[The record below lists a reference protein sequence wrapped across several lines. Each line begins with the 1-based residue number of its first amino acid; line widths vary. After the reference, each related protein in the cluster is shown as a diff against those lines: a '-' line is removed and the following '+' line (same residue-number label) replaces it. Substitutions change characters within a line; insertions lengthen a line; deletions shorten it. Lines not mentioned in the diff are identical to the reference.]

1 MPVDPQHSSL
11 RILRQLYLL
20 RNILI
25 VFILMMIALAVFGL
39 DIRLPILPLTVVLL
53 IMAVTNLMTRWLIRS
68 GRAIS
73 DRQLFAQLL
82 VEIIAFTLILYFT
95 GGATNPFT
103 FLYLIPLA
111 IAATVIPGKPTWLLT
126 GLTFVL
132 YSLLLKFY
140 QPLGYDMQPHQG
152 GMRDSAFSTH
162 VIGMWFGF
170 LLAATLVTL
179 FVTWL
184 SRELKRRDHAIEQAK
199 RREIRDQQ
207 LVALGTLAAGAAH
220 ELGTPLGSMALI
232 VGDLTEG
239 IDPQAHPR
247 LFEDQK
253 LLRDQIRRCKQIL
266 SVLSDQAGETR
277 ADAGGLMPAGEMI
290 RGIVDRWRRQRPR
303 AEARLELDIPSQA
316 RLLYDKPL
324 EQALVNLLN
333 NAADAGEER
342 VLIQARGEKGWLL
355 LDITDS
361 GPGLSE
367 EQIAMAGEKLFSSK
381 PDGMGI
387 GLFLAITTLR
397 RSGGDIRFESTPGQG
412 ALTRVRL
419 PLMNSESTP
428 GGPDDRQDA

>member
-1 MPVDPQHSSL
+1 MPTDPQHSSL

-25 VFILMMIALAVFGL
+25 VFILLMIGLAVYGL

-53 IMAVTNLMTRWLIRS
+53 IMAITNLLTRWLIRS

-82 VEIIAFTLILYFT
+82 VEIIAFTGILYFT

-152 GMRDSAFSTH
+152 GMRDNAFSTH

-184 SRELKRRDHAIEQAK
+184 SRELKRRDHAIEEAK

-239 IDPQAHPR
+239 LDPQQHPQ

-253 LLRDQIRRCKQIL
+253 LLREQIQRCKQIL
-266 SVLSDQAGETR
+266 SVLSDRAGETR
-277 ADAGGLMPAGEMI
+277 ADAGGLMAAGDMLQ
-290 RGIVDRWRRQRPR
+290 GIVERWRQQRPQTNV
-303 AEARLELDIPSQA
+303 RLDLDIREPAQ
-316 RLLYDKPL
+316 LLYDKPM
-324 EQALVNLLN
+324 EQALVNLFN
-333 NAADAGEER
+333 NAADAGNER
-342 VLIQARGEKGWLL
+342 VQIQVRRDGNWLL
-355 LDITDS
+355 IDIADS

-367 EQIAMAGEKLFSSK
+367 EQIAMAGEQTFSSK

-397 RSGGDIRFESTPGQG
+397 RSGGEIRFESTPGKG

-419 PLMNSESTP
+419 PLMQP
-428 GGPDDRQDA
+428 GDAS

>member
-1 MPVDPQHSSL
+1 MPTDPQHSSL

-25 VFILMMIALAVFGL
+25 VFILLMIGLAVYGL

-53 IMAVTNLMTRWLIRS
+53 IMATTNLLTRWLIRS

-82 VEIIAFTLILYFT
+82 IEIVAFTGILYFT

-152 GMRDSAFSTH
+152 GMHDNAFSTH

-184 SRELKRRDHAIEQAK
+184 SRELKRRDRAIEEAK

-239 IDPQAHPR
+239 LDPKRHPQ

-253 LLRDQIRRCKQIL
+253 LLREQIRRCKQIL
-266 SVLSDQAGETR
+266 SVLSDRAGETR
-277 ADAGGLMPAGEMI
+277 ADAGGLMAAGDMLQ
-290 RGIVDRWRRQRPR
+290 GIVERWRQQRPQ
-303 AEARLELDIPSQA
+303 AEIRLDLDIRASAQ
-316 RLLYDKPL
+316 LLYDKPL

-333 NAADAGEER
+333 NAADAGDER
-342 VLIQARGEKGWLL
+342 VRIRARSDGEWLRI
-355 LDITDS
+355 DIADS

-367 EQIAMAGEKLFSSK
+367 EQIAMAGEQAFSSK

-419 PLMNSESTP
+419 PLMQP
-428 GGPDDRQDA
+428 GDAP

>member
-1 MPVDPQHSSL
+1 MPQAPQNSSL

-25 VFILMMIALAVFGL
+25 VFILLMIALAVYGL
-39 DIRLPILPLTVVLL
+39 DIRLPILPLTVILL
-53 IMAVTNLMTRWLIRS
+53 IMAVTNLLTRWLIRS
-68 GRAIS
+68 GQTIS
-73 DRQLFAQLL
+73 DRQLFIQLL
-82 VEIIAFTLILYFT
+82 IEIIAFTLILYFT

-111 IAATVIPGKPTWLLT
+111 IAATVIPGRPTWILT
-126 GLTFVL
+126 GLTFLL

-140 QPLGYDMQPHQG
+140 QPLGYHMQPHQG
-152 GMRDSAFSTH
+152 GLRDSAFSTH

-239 IDPQAHPR
+239 FDVTEHPR
-247 LFEDQK
+247 LFEDQR
-253 LLRDQIRRCKQIL
+253 LLREQIRRCKQIL
-266 SVLSDQAGETR
+266 SMLSDRAGETR
-277 ADAGGLMPAGEMI
+277 ADAGSIRPAGETL
-290 RGIVDRWRRQRPR
+290 RGIIERWRRQRPR
-303 AEARLELDIPSQA
+303 AKTRVDLRISEQA
-316 RLLYDKPL
+316 RMLYDKPL
-324 EQALVNLLN
+324 EQALFNLLN
-333 NAADAGEER
+333 NAADAGDEDLR
-342 VLIQARGEKGWLL
+342 IRAHDDGEWLHI
-355 LDITDS
+355 DIDDS

-367 EQIAMAGEKLFSSK
+367 KQIAMAGETFFSSK

-397 RSGGDIRFESTPGQG
+397 RSGGDIHFETTPGQG
-412 ALTRVRL
+412 ATTRLRL
-419 PLMNSESTP
+419 PLMHEETAP
-428 GGPDDRQDA
+428 

>member
-1 MPVDPQHSSL
+1 MQAQDSSL

-20 RNILI
+20 RSILI
-25 VFILMMIALAVFGL
+25 IFILAMILLAIYGL
-39 DIRLPILPLTVVLL
+39 DIHLPILPLTIILL
-53 IMAVTNLMTRWLIRS
+53 IMAATNLLTRWLIRS
-68 GRAIS
+68 GHSIS

-82 VEIIAFTLILYFT
+82 VEILSFTLILYFT

-126 GLTFVL
+126 GLTIVL
-132 YSLLLKFY
+132 YSLLLKYY
-140 QPLGYDMQPHQG
+140 QPLGFEMQPHQG

-170 LLAATLVTL
+170 LLSATLVTL
-179 FVTWL
+179 FITWL

-232 VGDLTEG
+232 VGDMTEG
-239 IDPQAHPR
+239 LDPQQYPQ

-253 LLRDQIRRCKQIL
+253 MLREQIQRCKQIL

-277 ADAGGLMPAGEMI
+277 ADAGHLVPARKLLQDVVE
-290 RGIVDRWRRQRPR
+290 RWRKQRPQCR
-303 AEARLELDIPSQA
+303 SQMDLA
-316 RLLYDKPL
+316 AVADDAQVLYDKPL

-333 NAADAGEER
+333 NAAEAGDETVRIEAHSDPR
-342 VLIQARGEKGWLL
+342 WLHI
-355 LDITDS
+355 DIRDS
-361 GPGLSE
+361 GPGLTE
-367 EQIAMAGEKLFSSK
+367 EQIAMAGETVFSTK
-381 PDGMGI
+381 PGGMGI

-397 RSGGDIRFESTPGQG
+397 RSGGLIRFESAPGKG
-412 ALTRVRL
+412 AVTRVRL
-419 PLMNSESTP
+419 PLMQPENHHE
-428 GGPDDRQDA
+428 R

>member
-1 MPVDPQHSSL
+1 MHTAPQHSSL

-20 RNILI
+20 RSILI
-25 VFILMMIALAVFGL
+25 VFIVMMIVLAVYGL
-39 DIRLPILPLTVVLL
+39 DISLPVLPLTVVLL
-53 IMAVTNLMTRWLIRS
+53 IMAATNLMTRLLIRS
-68 GRAIS
+68 GREIS

-140 QPLGYDMQPHQG
+140 RPLGYRMEPHG
-152 GMRDSAFSTH
+152 MGMRDNAFSTH

-179 FVTWL
+179 FITWL
-184 SRELKRRDHAIEQAK
+184 ARELKRRDRAIEEAR

-239 IDPQAHPR
+239 YAPDRDAR
-247 LFEDQK
+247 LFEDQR
-253 LLRDQIRRCKQIL
+253 LLREQIQRCKQIL
-266 SVLSDQAGETR
+266 SVLSDQAGESR
-277 ADAGGLMPAGEMI
+277 ADSGRLRPAREMLS
-290 RGIVDRWRRQRPR
+290 DMLQRWQQQRPDC
-303 AEARLELDIPSQA
+303 ECHLEIEPLTDDAMLIHD
-316 RLLYDKPL
+316 RPL
-324 EQALVNLLN
+324 EQALTNLFD
-333 NAADAGEER
+333 NAADAGDRMTVEVR
-342 VLIQARGEKGWLL
+342 SQDDWLL
-355 LDITDS
+355 IDIVDS

-367 EQIAMAGEKLFSSK
+367 EQIAMAGETAFSTK

-397 RSGGDIRFESTPGQG
+397 RCGGDIRFESGKQG
-412 ALTRVRL
+412 ARTQVRL
-419 PLMNSESTP
+419 PMIQQET
-428 GGPDDRQDA
+428 DT